1 MSAEEIKER
10 YYGSQDGMNAAFEEL
25 VQRCYELE
33 AELEEKRERAAA
45 RSAALRDS
53 ARKHKEKVISLK
65 EKYVALMEMYNELA
79 EQHESDRKDKSDSS
93 SSSSSSDDDDDTCS
107 LM

>member
-10 YYGSQDGMNAAFEEL
+10 YYGNQGGMNEAFEEL

-33 AELEEKRERAAA
+33 AELDEKREKAQA
-45 RSAALRDS
+45 RSAALRD
-53 ARKHKEKVISLK
+53 ATRKQKEKVIGLK
-65 EKYVALMEMYNELA
+65 ERYAALLEMYNELA

-93 SSSSSSDDDDDTCS
+93 SSSSSSDDDDTCS